1 MNASSQHGSISQGSV
16 GIMRPSTQFMWEKL
30 MKQRHIPGVGRRIC
44 LARPALRDGLRHG
57 LTHGLA
63 LGLALF
69 ACLVA
74 MGVRAAGTPGSEPAA
89 MGPQVTEGF
98 INAPVAEVWS
108 LFTTSAGYKATGVDQ
123 ADVDLRI
130 GGLIRTHYDSK
141 GTLGGTLG
149 DPETI
154 VNEIL
159 AFEPQRMLAMR
170 IKEPPA
176 SFPYREAVAGTWTVI
191 YFTPA
196 GQDMTQVRIV
206 GLGYRDDD
214 QSRAMRRFFEEG
226 NRWTLD
232 QLAKP
237 YWPKCKLCEKE

>member
-1 MNASSQHGSISQGSV
+1 MQQWHV
-16 GIMRPSTQFMWEKL
+16 
-30 MKQRHIPGVGRRIC
+30 PGVGRIC
-44 LARPALRDGLRHG
+44 PARPGFMI
-57 LTHGLA
+57 GLA
-63 LGLALF
+63 LL
-69 ACLVA
+69 ACLVVT
-74 MGVRAAGTPGSEPAA
+74 GVRAAGTPGSDPAA
-89 MGPQVTEGF
+89 TQPQVTEGF
-98 INAPVAEVWS
+98 INAPVAEVWD
-108 LFTTSAGYKATGVDQ
+108 LFTTSAGYRATGVDK

-130 GGLIRTHYDSK
+130 GGLIRTHYDPK
-141 GTLGGTLG
+141 GTLG

-159 AFEPQRMLAMR
+159 AFEPQRMLAIR
-170 IKEPPA
+170 IRQPPA

-232 QLAKP
+232 HLAKP